1 MGSLILGLIGSSPQ
15 TPKAGDIIIEYHPHS
30 KKATRILS
38 SEEFKASLSDDSEPT
53 EPQDDKPWLPFRSRE
68 DFEFAELVN
77 DATLNKT
84 QVERLIKLIRRCQD
98 APGSFTIK
106 NYNELKGSLEN
117 ASKLLTL
124 VTIHSTPVVN

>member
-1 MGSLILGLIGSSPQ
+1 MGSLILGLIGLSTQ

-77 DATLNKT
+77 DATLT
-84 QVERLIKLIRRCQD
+84 LGARGQL
-98 APGSFTIK
+98 PSGSMLSTWRV
-106 NYNELKGSLEN
+106 LKQF
-117 ASKLLTL
+117 A
-124 VTIHSTPVVN
+124 